1 MIHAGTTLETYQT
14 VFAQITLLNQ
24 GIYITVAMTSMQ
36 PFRIERAVVVYGG
49 YSKDPWVING
59 VMCIDGKDFFTL
71 SARDRKF
78 ARAIGLDTMETNQF
92 KGSNI
97 LPMIMKARDD
107 KVDHLI
113 MEAITAA
120 DPRADL
126 VDASK
131 LFESTRGRQQAYEKA
146 NVAQVI
152 HIEMPGFT
160 ADWGGRYEPHVV
172 HVISTPKRGAAA
184 TVELNAETL
193 TWIAAAVHHFS
204 ATATAKRSAEEV
216 PLEAPDCKWKHR
228 KNQLSA
234 IYCRYRTADQQWK
247 VFSITPSH
255 FDDDQ
260 LTLAAQREAEAKVQ
274 AFFEAHHVPLPIDD
288 SDEVIA
294 V

>member
-1 MIHAGTTLETYQT
+1 
-14 VFAQITLLNQ
+14 
-24 GIYITVAMTSMQ
+24 
-36 PFRIERAVVVYGG
+36 
-49 YSKDPWVING
+49 
-59 VMCIDGKDFFTL
+59 
-71 SARDRKF
+71 
-78 ARAIGLDTMETNQF
+78 
-92 KGSNI
+92 
-97 LPMIMKARDD
+97 
-107 KVDHLI
+107 
-113 MEAITAA
+113 
-120 DPRADL
+120 
-126 VDASK
+126 
-131 LFESTRGRQQAYEKA
+131 
-146 NVAQVI
+146 
-152 HIEMPGFT
+152 
-160 ADWGGRYEPHVV
+160 
-172 HVISTPKRGAAA
+172 
-184 TVELNAETL
+184 
-193 TWIAAAVHHFS
+193 VHHFS